1 LEAIK
6 KKEPGALFLA
16 MDTDMIIN
24 AAPQVAYYGLEEVTL
39 LGTEAF
45 HSERVPR
52 LGEKYVEGSV
62 FVAPSSIDE
71 ATSKELTS
79 AGLPINEFTA
89 RFYSVLL
96 QLRSIHN
103 YERSNLPRL
112 IGETMRGTEILGV
125 YQIEDG
131 EFIKLA
137 DIKRIEG

>member
-1 LEAIK
+1 
-6 KKEPGALFLA
+6 
-16 MDTDMIIN
+16 MIIN
-24 AAPQVAYYGLEEVTL
+24 AAPQVAYYGLEGITL

-45 HSERVPR
+45 HSERIPR

-62 FVAPSSIDE
+62 FVAPSAIDE
-71 ATSKELTS
+71 TVSRQLSS

-96 QLRSIHN
+96 QLRSISS

-112 IGETMRGTEILGV
+112 IGETLRGTEILGV

-131 EFIKLA
+131 EFNKLA
-137 DIKRIEG
+137 DIRKSEG